1 MVDHIIIMTKGGP
14 DNATMLLLYY
24 VYETGFKYWDTTYA
38 AAMSMVLLVIL
49 AVVAV
54 GQFVI
59 LDRRTHYR

>member
-1 MVDHIIIMTKGGP
+1 MTKGGP